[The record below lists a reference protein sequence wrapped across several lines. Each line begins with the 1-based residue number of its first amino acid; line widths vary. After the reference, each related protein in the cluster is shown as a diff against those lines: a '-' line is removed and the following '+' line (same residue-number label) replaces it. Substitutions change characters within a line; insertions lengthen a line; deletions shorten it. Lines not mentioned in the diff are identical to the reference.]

1 MGSRETVSHTFEVNR
16 DKIRDLWWVQA
27 MLFGVVFGVVMGLF
41 AAHQS
46 HGSGVADG
54 LVTGSI
60 GGVVF
65 GLAMGWGTRRQQV
78 AREQRT
84 AAVTA
89 GLTAERRTQALRV
102 SRRGPIPDDPAI
114 RAAAAGLAR
123 DQLGQ
128 SISHRSENLTI
139 FGVGRHPVLT
149 RETSQF
155 SPKLG
160 SHSSSCLRAGV
171 REVPEVC
178 DDPALFSVPSD
189 RFSWR
194 GR

>member
-41 AAHQS
+41 AAHR
-46 HGSGVADG
+46 HGYDVADG

-89 GLTAERRTQALRV
+89 GLTAERRTQALRA
-102 SRRGPIPDDPAI
+102 SRRGPVPGDPAI

-128 SISHRSENLTI
+128 SISHRSKNLTSFSI
-139 FGVGRHPVLT
+139 IGLLDLVLAL
-149 RETSQF
+149 TSSRWYWLAVLVLAAVIVAQ
-155 SPKLG
+155 
-160 SHSSSCLRAGV
+160 LRQ
-171 REVPEVC
+171 PQ
-178 DDPALFSVPSD
+178 ALRRRLALLNPTADFHQ
-189 RFSWR
+189 
-194 GR
+194 

>member
-1 MGSRETVSHTFEVNR
+1 MSHTFEVNR

-41 AAHQS
+41 AAHR
-46 HGSGVADG
+46 HGYDVADG

-89 GLTAERRTQALRV
+89 GLTAERRTQALRA
-102 SRRGPIPDDPAI
+102 SRRGPVPGDPAI

-128 SISHRSENLTI
+128 SISHRSKNLTSFSI
-139 FGVGRHPVLT
+139 IGLLDLVLAL
-149 RETSQF
+149 TSSRWYWLAVLVLAAVIVAQ
-155 SPKLG
+155 
-160 SHSSSCLRAGV
+160 LRQ
-171 REVPEVC
+171 PQ
-178 DDPALFSVPSD
+178 ALRRRLALLNPTADFHQ
-189 RFSWR
+189 
-194 GR
+194 